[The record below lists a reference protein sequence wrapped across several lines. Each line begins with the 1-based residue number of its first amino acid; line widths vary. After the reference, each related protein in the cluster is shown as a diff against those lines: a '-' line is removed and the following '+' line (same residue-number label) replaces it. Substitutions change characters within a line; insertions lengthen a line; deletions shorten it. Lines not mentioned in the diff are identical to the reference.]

1 MKIPA
6 NTLLNVAVGA
16 GVHALPIFLMKNPPY
31 PNPHAQNPHAEFYYL
46 LFAHFVYMAGRA
58 IQGIPLT
65 KFLLEYGGFLFGFIY
80 GGRLLN
86 YIKQP

>member
-1 MKIPA
+1 MKNLPA

-16 GVHALPIFLMKNPPY
+16 GLSGVPIYLQGELTLYNP
-31 PNPHAQNPHAEFYYL
+31 L
-46 LFAHFVYMAGRA
+46 LLIFGHFAYMAGRA
-58 IQGIPLT
+58 LQGIPLT

-80 GGRLLN
+80 GGRLLI